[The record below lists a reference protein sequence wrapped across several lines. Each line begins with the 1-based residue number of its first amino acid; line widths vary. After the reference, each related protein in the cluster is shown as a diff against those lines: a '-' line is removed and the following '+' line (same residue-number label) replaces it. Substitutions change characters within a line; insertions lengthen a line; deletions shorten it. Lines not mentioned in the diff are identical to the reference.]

1 MEKTKLSKNYDSN
14 HMKFMYIKWSTATA
28 TALQIIGY
36 IIFTLSAMSNFFAIF
51 FTIFIYCQ
59 KRQEREK
66 EWKKKKQHW
75 NVKNIY
81 ACSFFWKTHRC
92 VFQINPKI
100 NKNYNFWHRSVCS
113 APSVENHRN
122 CCDGQ
127 RLTCLH
133 NFGGLL
139 LVNHRKTSIIYS

>member
-66 EWKKKKQHW
+66 EWKKKNNTEMSKTFML
-75 NVKNIY
+75 
-81 ACSFFWKTHRC
+81 AAFFERHTD
-92 VFQINPKI
+92 
-100 NKNYNFWHRSVCS
+100 VCFK
-113 APSVENHRN
+113 
-122 CCDGQ
+122 
-127 RLTCLH
+127 LI
-133 NFGGLL
+133 
-139 LVNHRKTSIIYS
+139 RK